1 MSQVAALKKHLK
13 AGRVYR
19 RGELAQWSN
28 AVDRHLQVLVKNGE
42 IRKLS
47 GGVYYCPK
55 QTAFGSAPPEDEDL
69 VRAFLKDDRFYM
81 ASLNAYNSL
90 GVGTTQ
96 LYNEVLVYNSKRDG
110 HHVLNG
116 RPFFFIKRPYF
127 PTKSSEEFLLVDLL
141 NNLHLLAEDKEL
153 LLANVAKKAMSLS
166 QSQLSKAVQDYG
178 GVRAKKFFAKVF
190 SGGTV
195 AYGL

>member
-1 MSQVAALKKHLK
+1 MSGAMALKKHLK
-13 AGRVYR
+13 AGRLYR

-28 AVDRHLQVLVKNGE
+28 AVDRHLQDLVKHGE
-42 IRKLS
+42 VQKLS
-47 GGVYYCPK
+47 GGVYYYPK
-55 QTAFGSAPPEDEDL
+55 QTVFGAVPPVDEDL
-69 VRAFLKDDRFYM
+69 VRVFLKDDRFYM

-116 RPFFFIKRPYF
+116 RSFFFIKRPYF
-127 PTKSSEEFLLVDLL
+127 PTKPTEEFLLVDLL

-153 LLANVAKKAMSLS
+153 LLANVAKKAVSLS
-166 QSQLSKAVQDYG
+166 QSQLLKAVQECG
-178 GVRAKKFFAKVF
+178 GVRAKKFFAKVL
-190 SGGTV
+190 SSGTV

>member
-1 MSQVAALKKHLK
+1 MSGAMALKKHLK

-19 RGELAQWSN
+19 RGELVQWSN
-28 AVDRHLQVLVKNGE
+28 AVDRHLQTLVKHGE
-42 IRKLS
+42 VQKLS
-47 GGVYYCPK
+47 GGVYYYPK
-55 QTAFGSAPPEDEDL
+55 QTVFGAAPPEDEDL
-69 VRAFLKDDRFYM
+69 VRVFLKDDRFYM

-116 RPFFFIKRPYF
+116 RSFFFIKRPYF
-127 PTKSSEEFLLVDLL
+127 PTKPTEEFLLVDLL

-153 LLANVAKKAMSLS
+153 LLANVAKKAASLS
-166 QSQLSKAVQDYG
+166 QSQLLKAVQKCG
-178 GVRAKKFFAKVF
+178 GVRAKKFFAKVL

>member
-42 IRKLS
+42 IRKLT

-55 QTAFGSAPPEDEDL
+55 QTAFGSVPPEDEDL
-69 VRAFLKDDRFYM
+69 VRVFLKDDRFYM

-96 LYNEVLVYNSKRDG
+96 LYNEALVYNSKRDG

-127 PTKSSEEFLLVDLL
+127 PTKPSEEFLLVDLL

-153 LLANVAKKAMSLS
+153 LLANVAKKATSLS
-166 QSQLSKAVQDYG
+166 QFQLSKAVQDYG
-178 GVRAKKFFAKVF
+178 GVRAKKFFAKVL
-190 SGGTV
+190 SGGTL

>member
-19 RGELAQWSN
+19 RGELAQWSK
-28 AVDRHLQVLVKNGE
+28 AVDRHLQVLLKNGE
-42 IRKLS
+42 IKKLS

-55 QTAFGSAPPEDEDL
+55 QTAFGSSPPEDEDL

-127 PTKSSEEFLLVDLL
+127 PSKPSEEFLLVDLL
-141 NNLHLLAEDKEL
+141 NNLHLLAEDKEF
-153 LLANVAKKAMSLS
+153 LLANVARKAMSLS
-166 QSQLSKAVQDYG
+166 QSQLSNAVQDYG

>member
-55 QTAFGSAPPEDEDL
+55 QTVFGSAPPKDEDL
-69 VRAFLKDDRFYM
+69 VRVFLKDDRFYM

-127 PTKSSEEFLLVDLL
+127 PTKPSEEFLLVDLL

-153 LLANVAKKAMSLS
+153 LLANVAKKATSLNP
-166 QSQLSKAVQDYG
+166 SQLSKAVQDYG
-178 GVRAKKFFAKVF
+178 GVKAKKFFAKVL